1 MASSMP
7 VITFS
12 YRDLVSLTGKEL
24 PAEELASLIPMMGAD
39 FHHYDEETDEMGI
52 EFFPDRPDMYSVEGI
67 ARSLRTF
74 IGIEKGLKHY
84 EVTESGITMNVEAS
98 IGPVRPFVVAGV
110 VRGLTITDTMIR
122 SLMEVQEKIHLTAG
136 RKRMKVS
143 IGIHD
148 LDKVEPPF
156 TYTAVKPEDVSFVPL
171 GKTEPMNLAEI
182 LQRHEKGID
191 YAYVLEGKERYP
203 IIFDNNGEVLSF
215 PPIING
221 VLTTVTEQTKD
232 VFIDVTGTDANAIS
246 GVLNIVST
254 LLAERGGKIQSV
266 RLTGSVHTITPNL
279 KPMKWELDPDYCNS
293 ILGLKL
299 TSHEMAACLERM
311 GYDAKPD
318 GMLIDVRSPSTRMD
332 LLHQIDLVEDVAK
345 GYGYAR
351 FGKSRPKVQAIG
363 AERPIERAS
372 DLVRHLMIGYDY
384 YEVTT
389 LTLSSQKEQFEVM
402 RLPTEEVVE
411 ILNPISVDHT
421 CLRVHLLPSLLAV
434 LRKSKHRDLPQR
446 IFEVGD
452 VLKGPNRQKHLAAV
466 AVHPKASFTE
476 MKSLVE
482 GVMRDL
488 VVSYT
493 LVSSSNPMFIDGRG
507 ADILVDERPIGHFGE
522 IHPEVIANNELGYP
536 VISFEVDLETALKG
550 RVQRLV

>member
-1 MASSMP
+1 MP

-12 YRDLVSLTGKEL
+12 FRDLVSLTGKEL
-24 PAEELASLIPMMGAD
+24 PADEFASLIPMMGAD
-39 FHHYDEETDEMGI
+39 FHHYDAETDEMGI

-74 IGIEKGLKHY
+74 LGVEKGLKHY
-84 EVTESGITMNVEAS
+84 PVTESGITMNVEAS
-98 IGPVRPFVVAGV
+98 IEPVRPFVVAGV
-110 VRGLTITDTMIR
+110 VRGLAITDTMIR

-148 LDKVEPPF
+148 LCKVEPPF
-156 TYTAVKPEDVSFVPL
+156 TYTAVKPDDVSFVPL
-171 GKTEPMNLAEI
+171 GKTEPMNLEEI
-182 LQRHEKGID
+182 LQRHEKGVD
-191 YAYVLEGKERYP
+191 YAYILEGKERYP
-203 IIFDNNGEVLSF
+203 VIFDKKGEVLSF

-221 VLTTVTEQTKD
+221 ILTTVTEQTKD
-232 VFIDVTGTDANAIS
+232 VFIDVTGTDLNAIS
-246 GVLNIVST
+246 GVLNIVAT
-254 LLAERGGKIQSV
+254 LLAERGGRIQSV
-266 RLTGSVHTITPNL
+266 KLTGHAHATTPDL
-279 KPMKWELDPDYCNS
+279 KPIRMELDPDYCNS

-299 TSHEMAACLERM
+299 DNDEMASCLERM
-311 GYDAKPD
+311 GH
-318 GMLIDVRSPSTRMD
+318 DVKIEKHRLVVHSPATRMD
-332 LLHQIDLVEDVAK
+332 LLHPVDLVEDVAK
-345 GYGYAR
+345 GYGYAK
-351 FGKSRPKVQAIG
+351 FGKARPKVQAIG

-389 LTLSSQKEQFEVM
+389 LTLSSQKEQFEGM
-402 RLPTEEVVE
+402 RLPIEEVVE
-411 ILNPISVDHT
+411 ILNPISEDHT

-452 VLKGPNRQKHLAAV
+452 VLKGTNRRKHLAAV

-482 GVMRDL
+482 GVLRDL
-488 VVSYT
+488 VVSCT
-493 LVSSSNPMFIDGRG
+493 IVSSDNPMFIDGRA
-507 ADILVDERPIGHFGE
+507 ADLLIDGQPFGHFGE
-522 IHPEVIANNELGYP
+522 MHPEVIINSELGYP
-536 VISFEVDLETALKG
+536 VIGFEIDLDTALKG
-550 RVQRLV
+550 HMRRLV

>member
-1 MASSMP
+1 MP

-12 YRDLVSLTGKEL
+12 FRDLVSLTGKEL
-24 PAEELASLIPMMGAD
+24 PADELALLIPMMGAD
-39 FHHYDEETDEMGI
+39 FHHYDVETDEMGI

-74 IGIEKGLKHY
+74 LGIEKGLKHY
-84 EVTESGITMNVEAS
+84 QVTDSGITMKVEES
-98 IGPVRPFVVAGV
+98 IESVRPFVVAGV
-110 VRGLTITDTMIR
+110 VRDLTITDTMIR

-136 RKRMKVS
+136 RKRAKVS

-148 LDKVEPPF
+148 LDNVEPPF
-156 TYTAVKPEDVSFVPL
+156 TYKAVKPEDVSFIPL
-171 GKTEPMNLAEI
+171 GKTEPMNLGEI

-191 YAYVLEGKERYP
+191 YAYILEGKERYP
-203 IIFDNNGEVLSF
+203 IIFDKNGEVLSF

-221 VLTTVTEQTKD
+221 ILTTVTEQTKD
-232 VFIDVTGTDANAIS
+232 VFIDVTGTDLNAVS
-246 GVLNIVST
+246 GVLNIVTT

-266 RLTGSVHTITPNL
+266 RLTGSVNATTPDL

-299 TSHEMAACLERM
+299 TDQEMVLCLQKM
-311 GYDAKPD
+311 GYDARPNGK
-318 GMLIDVRSPSTRMD
+318 MIEAHSPATRMD

-345 GYGYAR
+345 GYGYAK
-351 FGKSRPKVQAIG
+351 FGKARPKVQAIG

-389 LTLSSQKEQFEVM
+389 LTLSSQKEQFDQM
-402 RLPTEEVVE
+402 RSPSEEVVE
-411 ILNPISVDHT
+411 ILNPISEDHT
-421 CLRVHLLPSLLAV
+421 CLRVHLLPSLLAI

-452 VLKGPNRQKHLAAV
+452 VLKGPNIRKHLAAV

-488 VVSYT
+488 VVTYT
-493 LVSSSNPMFIDGRG
+493 IASSSNPMFIDGRG
-507 ADILVDERPIGHFGE
+507 ADLLIEERPFGHFGE
-522 IHPEVIANNELGYP
+522 MHPEVIINNELGYP
-536 VISFEVDLETALKG
+536 AIAFEIDLETALKG
-550 RVQRLV
+550 RLQRLV

>member
-1 MASSMP
+1 MP

-12 YRDLVSLTGKEL
+12 FRDLVSLTGKEL
-24 PAEELASLIPMMGAD
+24 PADEMASIIPMMGAD
-39 FHHYDEETDEMGI
+39 FHHYDAETDEMGI

-74 IGIEKGLKHY
+74 LGVEKGLKHY
-84 EVTESGITMNVEAS
+84 PISDSGIIMNVEPS
-98 IGPVRPFVVAGV
+98 IEPVRPFVVAGV
-110 VRGLTITDTMIR
+110 VRELTITDTMIR

-148 LDKVEPPF
+148 LCKVEPPF

-171 GKTEPMNLAEI
+171 GKTEPMNLNEI

-191 YAYVLEGKERYP
+191 YAYILEGKERYP
-203 IIFDNNGEVLSF
+203 IIFDKNGEVLSF

-221 VLTTVTEQTKD
+221 ILTTVTEETKD
-232 VFIDVTGTDANAIS
+232 VFIDVTGTDLNAIS
-246 GVLNIVST
+246 GVLNIVAT
-254 LLAERGGKIQSV
+254 LLAERGGRIQTV
-266 RLTGSVHTITPNL
+266 KLTGSVHSTTPDL
-279 KPMKWELDPDYCNS
+279 KPIRMELDPEYCNS

-299 TSHEMAACLERM
+299 ADAEMASCLEKM
-311 GYDAKPD
+311 GH
-318 GMLIDVRSPSTRMD
+318 DVKLNKHKLEVQSPATRMD
-332 LLHQIDLVEDVAK
+332 LLHPIDLVEDVAK
-345 GYGYAR
+345 GYGYAK
-351 FGKSRPKVQAIG
+351 FGKAKPRVQAIG

-389 LTLSSQKEQFEVM
+389 LTLSSQKEQFDLM
-402 RLPTEEVVE
+402 RLPSEEVVE
-411 ILNPISVDHT
+411 ILNPISEDHT

-452 VLKGPNRQKHLAAV
+452 VLKGPNRRKHLAAV

-476 MKSLVE
+476 MKSLVD

-493 LVSSSNPMFIDGRG
+493 IASSSNPMFIDGRG
-507 ADILVDERPIGHFGE
+507 ADLLSDGQPFGHFGE
-522 IHPEVIANNELGYP
+522 MHPEVIINNELGYP
-536 VISFEVDLETALKG
+536 VIGFEIDLETALKG
-550 RVQRLV
+550 RMQRLV

>member
-1 MASSMP
+1 MP
-7 VITFS
+7 VINFS
-12 YRDLVSLTGKEL
+12 FRDLVSLTGKEL
-24 PAEELASLIPMMGAD
+24 PADELASLIPMMGAD
-39 FHHYDEETDEMGI
+39 FHHYDAETDEMGI

-74 IGIEKGLKHY
+74 LGIEKGLKHY
-84 EVTESGITMNVEAS
+84 VVTESGISMKVEAS
-98 IGPVRPFVVAGV
+98 IEPVRPFVVAGV
-110 VRGLTITDTMIR
+110 VRGLVITETMIR

-148 LDKVEPPF
+148 LSKVEPPF

-171 GKTEPMNLAEI
+171 GKTEPMNLKEI
-182 LQRHEKGID
+182 LQRHEKGVD
-191 YAYVLEGKERYP
+191 YAYILEGKERYP
-203 IIFDNNGEVLSF
+203 VIFDKNGEILSF

-221 VLTTVTEQTKD
+221 ILTTVTEQTKD
-232 VFIDVTGTDANAIS
+232 VFIDVTGTDLNAIS
-246 GVLNIVST
+246 GILNIMAT

-266 RLTGSVHTITPNL
+266 KLTGSVHATSPDL
-279 KPMKWELDPDYCNS
+279 KPMRMEFDPDYCNS

-299 TSHEMAACLERM
+299 DDHEMASCLEKM
-311 GYDAKPD
+311 GH
-318 GMLIDVRSPSTRMD
+318 DVKVDNHRLVVHSPATRMD
-332 LLHQIDLVEDVAK
+332 LLHPIDLVEDVAK
-345 GYGYAR
+345 GYGYVK
-351 FGKSRPKVQAIG
+351 FGKARPKVQAIG
-363 AERPIERAS
+363 GERLIERAS

-389 LTLSSQKEQFEVM
+389 MTLSSQKEQFGRM
-402 RLPTEEVVE
+402 RLPIEEVVE
-411 ILNPISVDHT
+411 ILNPISEEHT

-452 VLKGPNRQKHLAAV
+452 VLKGSNRRKHLAAV

-493 LVSSSNPMFIDGRG
+493 IAPSDNPMFIDGRA
-507 ADILVDERPIGHFGE
+507 ADLLTDGQPFGQFGE
-522 IHPEVIANNELGYP
+522 MHPEVIINNELGYP
-536 VISFEVDLETALKG
+536 VIGFEIDLDTALKG
-550 RVQRLV
+550 HMRRLV

>member
-1 MASSMP
+1 MP

-12 YRDLVSLTGKEL
+12 FRDLVSLTGKEL

-39 FHHYDEETDEMGI
+39 FHHYDAATDEMGI

-74 IGIEKGLKHY
+74 LGVEKGLKRY
-84 EVTESGITMNVEAS
+84 EVADSGITMKVDAS
-98 IGPVRPFVVAGV
+98 IETVRPFVVAGV
-110 VRGLTITDTMIR
+110 VRGLTITDTLIR

-136 RKRMKVS
+136 RKRQKVS

-148 LDKVEPPF
+148 LDKVSPPF
-156 TYTAVKPEDVSFVPL
+156 HYAAVKPEDVSFIPL
-171 GKTEPMNLAEI
+171 GKTERMDLNQI
-182 LQRHEKGID
+182 LRKHEKGID
-191 YAYVLEGKERYP
+191 YAYILEGKERYP
-203 IIFDNNGEVLSF
+203 VIFDKNDEVLSF

-221 VLTTVTEQTKD
+221 ILTTVTEETKN
-232 VFIDVTGTDANAIS
+232 VFIDVTGTDLNAIS
-246 GVLNIVST
+246 GVLNIVAT
-254 LLAERGGKIQSV
+254 LLAERGGHIQSV
-266 RLTGSVHTITPNL
+266 KLTGSVHSITPDL
-279 KPMKWELDPDYCNS
+279 KPIRMELDPKYCNS

-299 TSHEMAACLERM
+299 KDEEIVACLQKM
-311 GYDAKPD
+311 GHDAKI
-318 GMLIDVRSPSTRMD
+318 GKQMIEVHSPATRMD

-351 FGKSRPKVQAIG
+351 FGKARPKVQAIG
-363 AERPIERAS
+363 SERPIERAS

-389 LTLSSQKEQFEVM
+389 LTLSSQKEQFEGM
-402 RLPTEEVVE
+402 RLPEREVVE
-411 ILNPISVDHT
+411 ILNPISEDHT
-421 CLRVHLLPSLLAV
+421 CLRVHLSPSLLAV

-452 VLKGPNRQKHLAAV
+452 VLVGPNRRRHLAAM

-482 GVMRDL
+482 GVLRDL
-488 VVSYT
+488 VVSYSV
-493 LVSSSNPMFIDGRG
+493 VSSDNPMFIAGRAAELIIDGKSFG
-507 ADILVDERPIGHFGE
+507 YFGE
-522 IHPEVIANNELGYP
+522 IHPEVIVNNELGYP
-536 VISFEVDLETALKG
+536 VIAFEIDLEAALKG
-550 RVQRLV
+550 HMQRLV